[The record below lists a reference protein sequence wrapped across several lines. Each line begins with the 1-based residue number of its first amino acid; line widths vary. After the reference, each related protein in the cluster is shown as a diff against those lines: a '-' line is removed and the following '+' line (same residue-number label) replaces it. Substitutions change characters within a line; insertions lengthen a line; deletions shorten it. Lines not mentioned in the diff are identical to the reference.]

1 MSDAPFTDASDPDE
15 SFAESEQIVTNDAVA
30 GETVEPGIGEGNDGP
45 TGGVPSEGEP
55 EYAENDLAGDDIDL
69 SDDADN

>member
-30 GETVEPGIGEGNDGP
+30 GETVEPGIGEEIGRAH
-45 TGGVPSEGEP
+45 V
-55 EYAENDLAGDDIDL
+55 
-69 SDDADN
+69 